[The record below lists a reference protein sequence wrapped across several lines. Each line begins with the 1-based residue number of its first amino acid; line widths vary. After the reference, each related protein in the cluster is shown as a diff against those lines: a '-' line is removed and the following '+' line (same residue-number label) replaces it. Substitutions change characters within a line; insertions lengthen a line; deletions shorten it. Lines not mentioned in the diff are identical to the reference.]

1 MTLTEILTGVSP
13 AERRLVDARLGVI
26 TQVVPYEPSARMPSS
41 WVGWSARAGDSRA
54 FAAWTGERY
63 GFGASLGDHDRARR
77 AAVGEVV
84 ERYCGNAV
92 PEKLEI
98 ASYAALAAAGR
109 DALDPASFALYSD
122 RQYEARGFPFQRFTR
137 DLPVAWVP
145 GRDLHTGRPVLVPAS
160 MAYLNYFRGGHAGE
174 PVTHAMLYAG
184 IATGENREHAERF
197 ALEELFERDAN
208 TIWWASG
215 TSPHTVADAADL
227 LAQYNIPFCPEV
239 GGGHGD
245 KHASVY
251 EDLHENV
258 HKNGRGNRRENE
270 YVIRLFRIPGQ
281 FDVPVLAAF
290 LTDPGEGLVSYGTA
304 CRASPWEA
312 AKKALVEAFAMLEL
326 TAELADPD
334 SAHWRA
340 IARGEIPAH
349 AYRPYRADR
358 RYAEDFR
365 PDFHDLIDLPAV
377 AQLYLDPRMQGK
389 PLDRLREQARPVR
402 LTDIPAVE
410 EARARQHYLDI
421 LAERNLR
428 AVSVDVTTS
437 DVCAAGLTVVRVVV
451 PGLYCNPP
459 AAFPYL
465 GGSRLY
471 TVPTELGWVSEQL
484 TEETVYPYPIP
495 HV

>member
-1 MTLTEILTGVSP
+1 MIADVPP
-13 AERRLVDARLGVI
+13 AERRLVDARLGVV
-26 TQVVPYEPSARMPSS
+26 TQVLPYEPSPRMPSS

-54 FAAWTGERY
+54 FAAWAGERY

-109 DALDPASFALYSD
+109 DTLDPASFALYSD
-122 RQYEARGFPFQRFTR
+122 RQYDARGFPFQRFTR

-227 LAQYNIPFCPEV
+227 LAQYNIPFSPDGRDGYNIER
-239 GGGHGD
+239 GDGNKKGHDSGC
-245 KHASVY
+245 
-251 EDLHENV
+251 
-258 HKNGRGNRRENE
+258 
-270 YVIRLFRIPGQ
+270 VIRLFRIPGQ

-290 LTDPGEGLVSYGTA
+290 LTDPGNGLISYGTA
-304 CRASPWEA
+304 CRAKPREA

-340 IARGEIPAH
+340 VARGEIPAH

-365 PDFHDLIDLPAV
+365 PDFRDLVDLPAV
-377 AQLYLDPRMQGK
+377 AQLYLDPRMQGR
-389 PLDRLREQARPVR
+389 PLDRLRERARPVR
-402 LTDIPAVE
+402 LADIPAVE

-421 LAERNLR
+421 LAERDLR

-437 DVCAAGLTVVRVVV
+437 DVRAAGLTVVRVVV

-471 TVPTELGWVSEQL
+471 TMPTELGWVSEKL
-484 TEETVYPYPIP
+484 TEDTVYPYPIP

>member
-1 MTLTEILTGVSP
+1 MISADIPP
-13 AERRLVDARLGVI
+13 AESLLVDSRFGVI
-26 TQVVPYEPSARMPSS
+26 TQVVPYRPSPRMPRS
-41 WVGWSARAGDSRA
+41 WVGWSARAGDTRT
-54 FAAWTGERY
+54 FAAWEGERY

-92 PEKLEI
+92 PEELEI
-98 ASYAALAAAGR
+98 ASYTDLTVAGR
-109 DALDPASFALYSD
+109 DTLDPAAFALYSD
-122 RQYEARGFPFQRFTR
+122 HQYNARGFPFERFTR
-137 DLPVAWVP
+137 DLQVAWVP
-145 GRDLHTGRPVLVPAS
+145 GRDLHTGQRVLAPAS
-160 MAYLNYFRGGHAGE
+160 MVYLNYFRGTHVTE
-174 PVTHAMLYAG
+174 PATHAMLYAG

-215 TSPHTVADAADL
+215 TSPQTVVDAAEL
-227 LAQYNIPFCPEV
+227 LARYNMSPDD
-239 GGGHGD
+239 GT
-245 KHASVY
+245 
-251 EDLHENV
+251 
-258 HKNGRGNRRENE
+258 GRI
-270 YVIRLFRIPGQ
+270 IRLLRIPGQ

-290 LTDPGEGLVSYGTA
+290 IAEPEQGLISYGTA
-304 CRASPWEA
+304 CRADPQEA

-326 TAELADPD
+326 TAELADAD

-340 IARGEIPAH
+340 LARGEIPAH

-365 PDFHDLIDLPAV
+365 PDFHDLVDLPAV
-377 AQLYLDPRMQGK
+377 AQLYLDPCMQGK
-389 PLDRLREQARPVR
+389 PLDRLRDRTRPIR
-402 LTDIPAVE
+402 LADIPVVE
-410 EARARQHYLDI
+410 ETRARQHYLDI

-437 DVCAAGLTVVRVVV
+437 DVRAAGLTVVRVIV

-471 TVPTELGWVSEQL
+471 TAPTELGWVTEDL
-484 TEETVYPYPIP
+484 TEDTLYPYPIP